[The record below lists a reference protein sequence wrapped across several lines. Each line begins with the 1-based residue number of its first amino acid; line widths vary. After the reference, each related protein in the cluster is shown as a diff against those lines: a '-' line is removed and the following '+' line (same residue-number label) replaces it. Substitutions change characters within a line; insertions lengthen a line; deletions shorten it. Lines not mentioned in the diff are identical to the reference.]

1 MHPNANNHYYILSG
15 AEKSSFQQ
23 MRFVLGW
30 GPKPKLDNG
39 LEARPKG
46 YRWRFGEFALFYAL
60 GLGWD

>member
-46 YRWRFGEFALFYAL
+46 YR
-60 GLGWD
+60 